1 MNINIVSFY
10 FGNNYGALLQCYYL
24 RKFLKKNFSNKEVSY
39 SRYQPKKINI

>member
-24 RKFLKKNFSNKEVSY
+24 RKFLKKIF
-39 SRYQPKKINI
+39 QIKKFHIQDINQKN